1 MLNID
6 ISRIFFR
13 NLFLYMYT
21 EKIVISSETVLIRID
36 NEIIYWRRN
45 NPCTVKGG
53 ELILVFS
60 LIFA

>member
-1 MLNID
+1 
-6 ISRIFFR
+6 
-13 NLFLYMYT
+13 MYT

-53 ELILVFS
+53 ELILVLS